1 MENALGFWFLSGM
14 LKTLSG
20 SLFCSLFSL
29 ELEDEEEKEEVA
41 QVEEK
46 LLEFS
51 GVALSGGYC
60 SLWVF

>member
-1 MENALGFWFLSGM
+1 MEALSGM

-41 QVEEK
+41 QVGRR
-46 LLEFS
+46 L
-51 GVALSGGYC
+51 
-60 SLWVF
+60 

>member
-1 MENALGFWFLSGM
+1 MEALSGM

-20 SLFCSLFSL
+20 SLFCSHFSL
-29 ELEDEEEKEEVA
+29 ELEDEEENEEVA

-51 GVALSGGYC
+51 GVALSGGYY

>member
-1 MENALGFWFLSGM
+1 M